1 MGPSTDGPSSFT
13 HDVMRAFAKHI
24 AGAMALTIAAIMSA
38 DEASANAR
46 PYQPA
51 VLRLSYTNVEGK
63 PTSFIDQTL
72 IPAKGSPVGKRT
84 KVNNEAFKTNLRQ
97 FYKQLSSMAPISVA
111 NPSDPAR
118 KMYDLLIRPLKQE
131 LEEQKI
137 TTLLI
142 SMDLELQSIPIAALH
157 DGEKWF
163 GQEFAFSVTPSMSLM
178 PRIDNSDGNRDDKHL
193 LAGSSQFKQL
203 APLPLVEQE
212 INKIAGF
219 TNATVAL
226 NENFSRERLFEEA
239 ESEDTNIIH
248 LATHAEFIPGRPGQS
263 KIHMQDGSFTM
274 DDLRQLRLARQG
286 KPLNLFTLSAC
297 RTAMGD
303 SNSEHGL
310 AGLAL
315 LAGAQSAIG
324 TLWYVDD
331 IATSIFFIRFYKW
344 LNEGHTKSEAIRLSR
359 NELIN
364 GLLKVENG
372 KVVDGSGDIV
382 LDELS
387 TRQAIKL
394 KDGLR
399 HPYFWAAPVLL
410 GKPW

>member
-1 MGPSTDGPSSFT
+1 MGPSTDGPSSFA

-24 AGAMALTIAAIMSA
+24 AGALALTIAAIVAA

-84 KVNNEAFKTNLRQ
+84 KINNEAFKTNLRQ

-111 NPSDPAR
+111 NPTDPAR

-157 DGEKWF
+157 NGEKWF

-178 PRIDNSDGNRDDKHL
+178 PRIDNSDGNRHDKHL

-212 INKIAGF
+212 INKIASF

-226 NENFSRERLFEEA
+226 NENFSRERLLVEA
-239 ESEDTNIIH
+239 ESENTNIVH

-263 KIHMQDGSFTM
+263 KIHMEDDSFTM
-274 DDLRQLRLARQG
+274 DDLRQLRLSRQG

-297 RTAMGD
+297 RTGIGD

-315 LAGAQSAIG
+315 LAGAQSAVG

-344 LNEGHTKSEAIRLSR
+344 LNEGNSKSEAMRLSR

-372 KVVDGSGDIV
+372 QVVDENGVNV
-382 LDELS
+382 LEELS
-387 TRQAIKL
+387 TRQAFKL

>member
-1 MGPSTDGPSSFT
+1 MGPSITAHSDFYRVKRSSALS
-13 HDVMRAFAKHI
+13 V
-24 AGAMALTIAAIMSA
+24 AGAVALAIVTITSA
-38 DEASANAR
+38 DDASANVP
-46 PYQPA
+46 PYKPA
-51 VLRLSYTNVEGK
+51 VLRLSYTNVEGR

-72 IPAKGSPVGKRT
+72 IPAVGNPVGKRT
-84 KVNNEAFKTNLRQ
+84 EVNNEFFKTNVRQ
-97 FYKQLSSMAPISVA
+97 LYSQLARMAPISVDK
-111 NPSDPAR
+111 PSDPAR
-118 KMYDLLIRPLKQE
+118 QMYDLLIRPLKQE
-131 LEEQKI
+131 LEQKKI

-157 DGEKWF
+157 DGSQWF
-163 GQEFAFSVTPSMSLM
+163 GQKFAFSVTPSMSLM
-178 PRIDNSDGNRDDKHL
+178 PRIDHSSNEGKAKNL
-193 LAGSSQFKQL
+193 LAGNSRFKHL
-203 APLPLVEQE
+203 APLPLVQQE
-212 INKIAGF
+212 INKIASF
-219 TNATVAL
+219 TKSTVAL
-226 NENFSRERLFEEA
+226 NKDFSQERLLKEA

-248 LATHAEFIPGRPGQS
+248 IATHAEFIPGRPGQS
-263 KIHMQDGSFTM
+263 KIHMADGSFTM
-274 DDLRQLRLARQG
+274 DDLRQLRLSRQG

-344 LNEGHTKSEAIRLSR
+344 LNEGNTKSQAMRLSR
-359 NELIN
+359 NEFIN
-364 GLLKVENG
+364 GLLKVDSGN
-372 KVVDGSGDIV
+372 VIDDYGDIV
-382 LDELS
+382 LENLTS
-387 TRQAIKL
+387 RQTIKL
-394 KDGLR
+394 NMGLN

>member
-24 AGAMALTIAAIMSA
+24 AGAMALTIAAIVAA

-63 PTSFIDQTL
+63 PTSFIDHTL
-72 IPAKGSPVGKRT
+72 IPAKESPVGKRT

-111 NPSDPAR
+111 NPTDPAR

-157 DGEKWF
+157 NGEKWF

-212 INKIAGF
+212 INKIASF

-226 NENFSRERLFEEA
+226 NENFSRERLLVEA
-239 ESEDTNIIH
+239 ESENTNIVH

-263 KIHMQDGSFTM
+263 KIHMEDDSFTM
-274 DDLRQLRLARQG
+274 DDLRQLRLSRQG

-297 RTAMGD
+297 RTGIGD

-315 LAGAQSAIG
+315 LAGAQSAVG

-344 LNEGHTKSEAIRLSR
+344 LNEGNSKSEAMRLSR

-372 KVVDGSGDIV
+372 QVVDENGVNV
-382 LDELS
+382 LEELS
-387 TRQAIKL
+387 TRQAFKL